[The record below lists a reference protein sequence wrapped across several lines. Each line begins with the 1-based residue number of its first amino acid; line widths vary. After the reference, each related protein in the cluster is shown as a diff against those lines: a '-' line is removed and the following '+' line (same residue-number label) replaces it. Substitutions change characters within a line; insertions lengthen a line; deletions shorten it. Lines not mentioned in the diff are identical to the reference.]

1 MERRGKVNELLREYL
16 FAISSEAPSTSLV
29 QRGFFLEKGRMK
41 RELTERKLTISK
53 KNGIGALPI
62 PHCEVEVKVSFTKR
76 LFPLLRKNAE
86 RKL

>member
-53 KNGIGALPI
+53 KKTGQERYPSRI
-62 PHCEVEVKVSFTKR
+62 VR
-76 LFPLLRKNAE
+76 LR
-86 RKL
+86 